1 MTFQSTHPN
10 FIRMPITLVI
20 MAALL
25 AVPPV
30 VQAQTPGDAGTFR
43 QQIEQGQTPALPRK
57 VLPERPLEPAPLKAQ
72 QGTTVTVK
80 TFRFAGNTLL
90 SEEQL
95 TPAVAQYL
103 NRPLNLAE
111 LNKAAAAVADAYR
124 RAGWVVRAY
133 LPKQDI
139 QDGSVTIQIVEA
151 VFSGAIIDGEAPHRF
166 PVASALDMIE
176 AAQSRGEKLSAAD
189 IDRAL
194 LLLDDLPGVAATG
207 NFRAGKNEGETE
219 LALKLADEP
228 LIRFEVGADSTGSS
242 ATGSARLLANL
253 ALNSPLGLGDLVS
266 ANYLHTDGSDYLRV
280 GYTQPVGLDGWRVGA
295 NGSVLNY
302 RLVAPEFESL
312 NAKGSSDS
320 IGLEASYPIIRSR
333 PRNLYLQL
341 NHDRKSFDNEANG
354 ATTSRYRLNASSIGI
369 FGNLFDNM
377 GGGGANIANLIY
389 TYGDLNLNGSPT
401 QATDALT
408 TQTDGHYGKWRYA
421 MSRQQVVSNNLSLY
435 AAFSGQWSPDN
446 LDSAEKFYLGGAN
459 GVRAYPSSEAG
470 GAQGQ
475 MLNLELRG
483 KLPHGFTITPF
494 YDWGRVLVNTN
505 NNYMGAANPNSIS
518 LKGIGLALGWQ
529 GDTGLSAKLTWAH
542 RQGGNPNPT
551 STGKDQDGSLIKNRL
566 WVSVMLPF

>member
-57 VLPERPLEPAPLKAQ
+57 VLPERPLEPAPLKAP

-95 TPAVAQYL
+95 APAVAQYL
-103 NRPLNLAE
+103 NRPLNLTE

-166 PVASALDMIE
+166 PVASVLGMIE

-207 NFRAGKNEGETE
+207 NLRAGKNEGETE

-228 LIRFEVGADSTGSS
+228 LIRFEVGADATGSR
-242 ATGSARLLANL
+242 ATGSARMLANL

-333 PRNLYLQL
+333 P
-341 NHDRKSFDNEANG
+341 
-354 ATTSRYRLNASSIGI
+354 
-369 FGNLFDNM
+369 
-377 GGGGANIANLIY
+377 
-389 TYGDLNLNGSPT
+389 
-401 QATDALT
+401 
-408 TQTDGHYGKWRYA
+408 
-421 MSRQQVVSNNLSLY
+421 
-435 AAFSGQWSPDN
+435 
-446 LDSAEKFYLGGAN
+446 
-459 GVRAYPSSEAG
+459 
-470 GAQGQ
+470 
-475 MLNLELRG
+475 
-483 KLPHGFTITPF
+483 
-494 YDWGRVLVNTN
+494 
-505 NNYMGAANPNSIS
+505 
-518 LKGIGLALGWQ
+518 
-529 GDTGLSAKLTWAH
+529 
-542 RQGGNPNPT
+542 
-551 STGKDQDGSLIKNRL
+551 
-566 WVSVMLPF
+566 